1 MINYIPSDREI
12 VDKKI
17 DKLSGRVSV
26 FRADLLV
33 CVRRVIVGVVEV
45 GVTH

>member
-12 VDKKI
+12 VDKKME
-17 DKLSGRVSV
+17 KLCGRVNW

-33 CVRRVIVGVVEV
+33 CVWRVIVGVVEV
-45 GVTH
+45 GMTH